1 MYVIIAIIAA
11 GFALFY
17 CSYQIR
23 LGAYV
28 RSLCRNRAAGHVVAL
43 TFDDGPDPEQT
54 PRVLDTL
61 REHGVRATFFLIGS
75 KAELHPEIVRRMA
88 AEGHAIGI
96 HTWRPQ
102 PRLPDAAKRGDG
114 GRTSCGAGSRC
125 GEITGGGNRP
135 FPAPL
140 RGHEP
145 DGGTRRETDAKPLR
159 GLEHPLARH
168 APAPQPRG
176 RGTPYP
182 PTAGRRQGGSCCTT
196 TAPAPNACWHW
207 CSTTSNVGGTARRPY
222 ANCLKPRNHE
232 DSVTSFHPRPASCRG

>member
-96 HTWRPQ
+96 HTWSHSPGFPMR
-102 PRLPDAAKRGDG
+102 RSGAMAADIL
-114 GRTSCGAGSRC
+114 RC
-125 GEITGGGNRP
+125 RESLREITGV
-135 FPAPL
+135 
-140 RGHEP
+140 
-145 DGGTRRETDAKPLR
+145 ETDLFRPPYGVTNPMVARAAKPLR

-182 PTAGRRQGGSCCTT
+182 PTAGRRQGD
-196 TAPAPNACWHW
+196 PA
-207 CSTTSNVGGTARRPY
+207 ARRPSRRRTP
-222 ANCLKPRNHE
+222 AGAGARRPR
-232 DSVTSFHPRPASCRG
+232 TSGVPHGDRMRTV